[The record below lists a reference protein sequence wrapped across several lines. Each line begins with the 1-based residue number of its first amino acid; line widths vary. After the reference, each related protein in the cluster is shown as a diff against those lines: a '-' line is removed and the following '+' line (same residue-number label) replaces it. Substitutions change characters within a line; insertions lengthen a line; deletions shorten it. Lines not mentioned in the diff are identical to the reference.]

1 MNIRFAAL
9 CMVGS
14 LAFAASPASE
24 QKSVTGWVIDSA
36 CAFTKG
42 ISKPADPSCAIAC
55 GKSGSP
61 LVLVQDGGT
70 IYWPIEEQ
78 MPAGSQNARLMPFA
92 GKHVTAS
99 GKVFARNGTTAIVID
114 KIENSPEK

>member
-1 MNIRFAAL
+1 MMIRGIAL
-9 CMVGS
+9 
-14 LAFAASPASE
+14 LAIAASLSFGAEPKSE
-24 QKSVTGWVIDSA
+24 QKTVTGWVIDSA

-42 ISKPADPSCAIAC
+42 ISKPGDPACAIAC

-61 LVLVQDGGT
+61 LVIVQDDGT
-70 IYWPIEEQ
+70 IYWPIEET
-78 MPAGSQNARLMPFA
+78 MPAASQNARLLPFA

-114 KIENSPEK
+114 KINNAPQ